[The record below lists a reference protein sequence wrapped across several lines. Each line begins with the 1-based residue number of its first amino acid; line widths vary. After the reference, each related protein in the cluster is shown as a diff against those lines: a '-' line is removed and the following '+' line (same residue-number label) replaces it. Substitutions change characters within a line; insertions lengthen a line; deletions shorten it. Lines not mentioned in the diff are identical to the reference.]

1 MSASGPASRVRSFR
15 PLARWTPLC
24 VLALAGA
31 AAWASDPAAVQQML
45 REGRTADALLAVDQG
60 LKARPQD
67 LPWRFLRGVVLT
79 EQNKLAEAE
88 AQFLQLVAERPDLP
102 EVYNNLAVV
111 YSRQDQYEKAR
122 QALEMSVRLQPRNA
136 LAHEN
141 LGDVYAKL
149 AAQSYARALDQ
160 QPGNTGLPM
169 KLALVRELFSP
180 LPRPR

>member
-1 MSASGPASRVRSFR
+1 
-15 PLARWTPLC
+15 
-24 VLALAGA
+24 
-31 AAWASDPAAVQQML
+31 
-45 REGRTADALLAVDQG
+45 
-60 LKARPQD
+60 
-67 LPWRFLRGVVLT
+67 VLT

-160 QPGNTGLPM
+160 QPGDTGLPM

-180 LPRPR
+180 RPR

>member
-1 MSASGPASRVRSFR
+1 MSAPGPAPRTCLPRR
-15 PLARWTPLC
+15 LRRWTLPC
-24 VLALAGA
+24 VMGLWAVV
-31 AAWASDPAAVQQML
+31 AWASDPAAVQQLL
-45 REGRTADALLAVDQG
+45 REGRTAEALLSVDQG
-60 LKARPQD
+60 LKTRPQD
-67 LPWRFLRGVVLT
+67 LQWRFLRGVVLA

-88 AQFLQLVAERPDLP
+88 AQFIQLVAERPDLP

-160 QPGNTGLPM
+160 QPGDTGLPM

-180 LPRPR
+180 RPR